1 MVPRL
6 NDLALPEAVEAFE
19 RARAQRVTCRM
30 LRGWS
35 GSVDGWARHV
45 GGHESLKRLDSRY
58 VLATEYPSDRCGRDG
73 LLAIEGFNTAVANAD
88 GYRVV
93 VLSNGEEASVP
104 VSSPIVNGS
113 PGSTVVQPDSTIYR
127 DCGYSWMY
135 MDSWSPL
142 QYVPLTGFVVNT
154 PAIDY
159 SWNLVISGPYNYENH
174 LGYGGALAFDTS
186 WSNGAPEI
194 PVDDAGYYNGE
205 VVSSTSYAIL
215 DNGGVCF
222 SGGPSDTVYVS

>member
-1 MVPRL
+1 M
-6 NDLALPEAVEAFE
+6 
-19 RARAQRVTCRM
+19 
-30 LRGWS
+30 
-35 GSVDGWARHV
+35 
-45 GGHESLKRLDSRY
+45 SLKLKHTIAFSA
-58 VLATEYPSDRCGRDG
+58 LAAIATTGVTASPPVASAATPPIGAVTSPMTIDG
-73 LLAIEGFNTAVANAD
+73 FDDAVANAD
-88 GYRVV
+88 GYRIVT
-93 VLSNGEEASVP
+93 LSNGDEASVP
-104 VSSPIVNGS
+104 VASPIVNGS
-113 PGSTVVQPDSTIYR
+113 PASAIVQPDSIIYD

-194 PVDDAGYYNGE
+194 PVDDAGYYSGE